1 MAKKDKMIEA
11 LNASTK
17 PYNLQV
23 IVGAPRLD
31 KVTGAPVEYQ
41 VTVNLTIMD
50 EPKQIDGRTVQPTY
64 RTVSTSGIGETIDD
78 AKKNALSEAL
88 SYAGVI

>member
-1 MAKKDKMIEA
+1 MAKKDKMIEQ
-11 LNASTK
+11 LNSSTK

-23 IVGAPRLD
+23 IVGAPRTD
-31 KVTGAPVEYQ
+31 KTTGLPVEYS

-50 EPKQIDGRTVQPTY
+50 EAKTIEGRTVQPTY
-64 RTVSTSGIGETIDD
+64 RTVSTSSFGPTIED